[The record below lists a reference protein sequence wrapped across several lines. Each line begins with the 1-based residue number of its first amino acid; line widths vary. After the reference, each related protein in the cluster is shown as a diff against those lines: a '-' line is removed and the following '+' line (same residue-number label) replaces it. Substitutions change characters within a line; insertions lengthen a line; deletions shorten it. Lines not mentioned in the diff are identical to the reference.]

1 MHTACVEAQGMHT
14 ACTRHAHGGLSCS
27 ARSRQGSEQR
37 CAAVSPGTLARRK
50 AASMRRC
57 SRPEIPS
64 RAAMARTSAACSSS
78 SSAAA
83 AAASSSASIGSVR
96 LGPSAC
102 SSVSKAASS
111 SCRFERPPKAGA
123 APPSAPPHGPTGGA
137 RPAAPWA
144 SSHRNSAS
152 PKSIRRR
159 AVSASISGCTLIGA
173 RSRSSSVEQA
183 CGSVYTLGGSAVS
196 SARSSSRRSK
206 STSCAAVCHLATT
219 PSASCK
225 PGSSSGR

>member
-1 MHTACVEAQGMHT
+1 MHTAR
-14 ACTRHAHGGLSCS
+14 TRHAHGELSCR

-37 CAAVSPGTLARRK
+37 CAAVSPGASARRK

-64 RAAMARTSAACSSS
+64 RAAMARTSAACSCSS
-78 SSAAA
+78 SSAATT
-83 AAASSSASIGSVR
+83 AASSSASMGGAR

-102 SSVSKAASS
+102 SNVSKAASS

-123 APPSAPPHGPTGGA
+123 APQSAPPHGPTGGT
-137 RPAAPWA
+137 RPAAPWV

-159 AVSASISGCTLIGA
+159 AVSASISACTLIGA

-183 CGSVYTLGGSAVS
+183 CGSVYTRGGNAFS

>member
-1 MHTACVEAQGMHT
+1 M
-14 ACTRHAHGGLSCS
+14 ACTHGMRRSTWHAHDGLSCS

-37 CAAVSPGTLARRK
+37 CAAVSPGASARRK

-78 SSAAA
+78 SA
-83 AAASSSASIGSVR
+83 AAASSSTSIGGTR
-96 LGPSAC
+96 LAPSAC
-102 SSVSKAASS
+102 SNASKAASS

-123 APPSAPPHGPTGGA
+123 APQTAPPHGTTGGA
-137 RPAAPWA
+137 RLAAAWV

-173 RSRSSSVEQA
+173 RSSSSSVEQA
-183 CGSVYTLGGSAVS
+183 CGSVYTLGGNAVS
-196 SARSSSRRSK
+196 SARSSSSRSN

-219 PSASCK
+219 PSASCR